1 MINATVDCTVL
12 LRAESE
18 ASPIETPKNLWVT
31 LSDIIITVL
40 GEGVDIPGD
49 GEGFL
54 EEGEGDGKTPSDG
67 DALVGVA
74 DVAV

>member
-1 MINATVDCTVL
+1 MNATVDCTVL

-31 LSDIIITVL
+31 LSDNIVTVL
-40 GEGVDIPGD
+40 GEGVDTPGD
-49 GEGFL
+49 GGAFL
-54 EEGEGDGKTPSDG
+54 EEGEDEGKTLSDG

-74 DVAV
+74 DVAL